1 MRISTTIPPG
11 ASVRLAT
18 STRAPGWIA
27 VTWSTTSDTTCSSSI
42 AAPGSTVALGPVR
55 TSTRIGSSVA
65 STASSRSA
73 DSRAGAPGR
82 GPASMPASSISV
94 SASCR
99 IRRAVS
105 ISSGRPG
112 GSGASG
118 SARIRST
125 RRTLRSTRSRSRRST
140 SADTS
145 ASRGPSFKPPV
156 GPPPRPFSRVA
167 VLWRPTFAESPSV
180 ANMSSPTIGPLE
192 WGSAG
197 RARAAGEAHA
207 GPQTAGPCL
216 QGTRIDPQSTIAPAL
231 STRVAAT
238 GGRSDGV
245 RQTRPAQERRLL
257 GDG

>member
-1 MRISTTIPPG
+1 MVLAVRISTTIPPG

-65 STASSRSA
+65 STASSSSA

-105 ISSGRPG
+105 MSSGRPG

-145 ASRGPSFKPPV
+145 ASRGPSFKP
-156 GPPPRPFSRVA
+156 RQ
-167 VLWRPTFAESPSV
+167 
-180 ANMSSPTIGPLE
+180 
-192 WGSAG
+192 G
-197 RARAAGEAHA
+197 RARAHRDRSREW
-207 GPQTAGPCL
+207 PCS
-216 QGTRIDPQSTIAPAL
+216 GARRSPSHPRSRTCRRPPSVL
-231 STRVAAT
+231 S
-238 GGRSDGV
+238 SGV
-245 RQTRPAQERRLL
+245 RQAQPAPLGRRMSGRRPPVLVCKVPGSTRNPPSHRR
-257 GDG
+257 